1 MPAPREFRLEP
12 FRDYLSFDRGLSDR
26 TVEAYVRDAEKL
38 VRFLETKGR
47 ATPQGVSHHDVRDYV
62 FQMKDDGLS
71 AASIR
76 RGISS
81 ARSYFGFLLE
91 EGAVG
96 SDPTERIESPRT
108 WKRLPNFLTRDE
120 ASRLV
125 ESPSPEHPHYW
136 RDRAVLE
143 TLYATG
149 VRVSELVTARV
160 ASVDLVE
167 GLLQVLGK
175 GSRERIV
182 PLGRTAGEVLGR
194 YLREV
199 RPSLEGPGS
208 AGALFL
214 NHRGRPLTRAAVWT
228 LVKRAAERGG
238 IAKMVSPHTLRHT
251 FATHLLEGG
260 ADLAAVQ
267 ELLGHADISTT
278 QIYTHV
284 EREYLHEVHRRYH
297 PRAGGA
303 EIP

>member
-47 ATPQGVSHHDVRDYV
+47 ATPRGVSHHDVRDYV

-108 WKRLPNFLTRDE
+108 WKRLPSFLTRDE
-120 ASRLV
+120 ATRLV
-125 ESPSPEHPHYW
+125 ESPSPDHPHYW

-182 PLGRTAGEVLGR
+182 PLGRTAGEVLRR
-194 YLREV
+194 YLRDV
-199 RPSLEGPGS
+199 RPSLERPGS

-238 IAKMVSPHTLRHT
+238 IDKTVSPHTLRHT

-297 PRAGGA
+297 PRSGGA
-303 EIP
+303 ETS